1 MQIKIETLPF
11 YLIFL
16 FIYFVSELVP
26 DLSTTRFVNQGT
38 SKTTKE
44 LIFTPRQYGGHGIQK
59 VSEFWNS
66 SRITWLKKTY
76 HSNASWH
83 NVLTES
89 ISGNKNYLIHFFG
102 NFIREHFRHQ
112 LKTLLD
118 GGTQSIVVSQETQ
131 IYFWI

>member
-1 MQIKIETLPF
+1 MVDMEYRKSLNSGAPQE
-11 YLIFL
+11 
-16 FIYFVSELVP
+16 SH
-26 DLSTTRFVNQGT
+26 G
-38 SKTTKE
+38 SKK
-44 LIFTPRQYGGHGIQK
+44 
-59 VSEFWNS
+59 ND
-66 SRITWLKKTY
+66 

-118 GGTQSIVVSQETQ
+118 GGTQSILVSQETQ